1 MRAFA
6 LAFFVVP
13 SRTPTSFAL
22 LTSPPRKY
30 VRIMQP
36 IFQHAHNMCKK
47 TFAHISS
54 MRAFALALSET
65 FVPSDSALL
74 KAIPPK
80 IRSLNAAHVLQKNA
94 LKVNFQHFFLHMCI
108 FCSTFAP

>member
-1 MRAFA
+1 M
-6 LAFFVVP
+6 LQI
-13 SRTPTSFAL
+13 L
-22 LTSPPRKY
+22 
-30 VRIMQP
+30 
-36 IFQHAHNMCKK
+36 AHNIYKK
-47 TFAHISS
+47 TAAPYLS

-108 FCSTFAP
+108 FCSTFAAET

>member
-1 MRAFA
+1 MHKKW
-6 LAFFVVP
+6 L
-13 SRTPTSFAL
+13 TPYL
-22 LTSPPRKY
+22 
-30 VRIMQP
+30 
-36 IFQHAHNMCKK
+36 
-47 TFAHISS
+47 S

-94 LKVNFQHFFLHMCI
+94 LKVNFQHFFLAHVH
-108 FCSTFAP
+108 FL